1 MFKSFTYDDYIKCI
15 HTLRL
20 NAVLELAEE
29 KSNYNLHKKIKNHL
43 YDNLIKDILNNTE
56 KVASIINECL
66 DLNYIIKEDEL
77 LVHKNSHIRRKNSL
91 RYSDIIYKVNKKE
104 VYFLIHHETEINTN
118 IKLHIL
124 NNSIDIIND
133 WCRENRFKEN
143 KKYPSVVPIII
154 YTGNEEL
161 KIEKITEEDKDSSKE
176 RNNIYGNYNVEI
188 PFNFIDVQRT
198 NNSYLK
204 GLFDFIF

>member
-1 MFKSFTYDDYIKCI
+1 MFESFTYDDYIKCI

-29 KSNYNLHKKIKNHL
+29 KGNYNVHTKRKNHL
-43 YDNLIKDILNNTE
+43 YDNLIKDILSNTKE
-56 KVASIINECL
+56 VASIINECL
-66 DLNYIIKEDEL
+66 DLDYLIKEDEL

-91 RYSDIIYKVNKKE
+91 TYSDIIYKVNKKE
-104 VYFLIHHETEINTN
+104 VYFLIHYETEINTN
-118 IKLHIL
+118 IKLNIL

-133 WCRENRFKEN
+133 WCRENRFKQN
-143 KKYPSVVPIII
+143 KNYPSVVPIII
-154 YTGNEEL
+154 YTGNEEW
-161 KIEKITEEDKDSSKE
+161 KIEKINEKE
-176 RNNIYGNYNVEI
+176 KETNNNMYGNYNVEI
-188 PFNFIDVQRT
+188 PYNFIDIQRT

>member
-1 MFKSFTYDDYIKCI
+1 MFESFTYDDYIKCI

-29 KSNYNLHKKIKNHL
+29 KGNYNVHTKRKNHL
-43 YDNLIKDILNNTE
+43 YDNLIKDILSNTKE
-56 KVASIINECL
+56 VASIINECL
-66 DLNYIIKEDEL
+66 DLDYIIKEDEL

-91 RYSDIIYKVNKKE
+91 TYSDIIYKVNKKE
-104 VYFLIHHETEINTN
+104 VYFLIHYETEINTN
-118 IKLHIL
+118 IKLNIL

-133 WCRENRFKEN
+133 WCRENRFKQN
-143 KKYPSVVPIII
+143 KNYPSVVPIII
-154 YTGNEEL
+154 YTGNEEW
-161 KIEKITEEDKDSSKE
+161 KIEKINEKE
-176 RNNIYGNYNVEI
+176 KETNNNMYGNYNVEI
-188 PFNFIDVQRT
+188 PYNFIDIQRT